1 MVVMEPISQM
11 NNKPARTKRTF
22 TFRPYTEDRLQQ
34 MQTWIDK
41 ENWSE
46 ISRETSA
53 HKKMELLQTILLGKY
68 QEYFPEKS
76 KTIRS
81 DDQPFYTSK
90 LENLKRRKSREFHK
104 RRKSNK
110 WIIMNKE
117 YEVKLDK
124 SKKDFYRKK
133 IKKLRK
139 VKSKKYLKNDMLLM
153 Y

>member
-1 MVVMEPISQM
+1 
-11 NNKPARTKRTF
+11 
-22 TFRPYTEDRLQQ
+22 
-34 MQTWIDK
+34 MQTWIEK
-41 ENWSE
+41 QNWYE
-46 ISRETSA
+46 ISQETSA

-68 QEYFPEKS
+68 QEYFPEKT

-104 RRKSNK
+104 RRKSYK

-117 YEVKLDK
+117 YEVELDK

-133 IKKLRK
+133 IKTLRK
-139 VKSKKYLKNDMLLM
+139 VKSKHW
-153 Y
+153 